1 MGRKISCTLILIT
14 AVLSFSCRY
23 TQNIPVSINNT
34 PPKAA
39 VSYPFG
45 LPDTG
50 QITGYTDT
58 YGEDS
63 DFTINALSYTVNNDG
78 TVTDNVTGLMWQQ
91 ADAGE
96 MTCEKALLYCE
107 ALHLGEY
114 DDWRLP
120 TAQELFS
127 INDLGAINPALEIK
141 KAFTEDYEELYG
153 ADYIRELY
161 WWSSD
166 PRADTDLRAWVT
178 NAGGGIGAHIK
189 SETASAAPGKVG
201 RDGRVRYFHVR
212 AVRTVVIPHIPATH
226 FTNNGNG
233 TVTDNYTGLVWLSAL
248 SRDTYTWEEALAC
261 VNALNAAGGYAGMT
275 DWRLPNIRELFSL
288 VDVTKMA
295 PCIDSSVFDFT
306 TLSPYAKPA
315 THEAPGAVWSSTS
328 MFRSPPGVSQAW
340 DLHDISSG
348 IVSYSQKKAAERII
362 FVRGGY

>member
-1 MGRKISCTLILIT
+1 MKRKISCILILIT
-14 AVLSFSCRY
+14 AVLSFSCRH
-23 TQNIPVSINNT
+23 TQNISLPIKNT
-34 PPKAA
+34 TPKAA
-39 VSYPFG
+39 VSYPFV

-50 QITGYTDT
+50 QIAGYTDT
-58 YGEDS
+58 HGEDS
-63 DFTINALSYTVNNDG
+63 DFTINALSYTANNDG

-96 MTCEKALLYCE
+96 MTYEKALFYCE
-107 ALHLGEY
+107 ALHLGGH

-127 INDLGAINPALEIK
+127 INDFGAINPALETT
-141 KAFTEDYEELYG
+141 KAFTEDYEEIYG

-166 PRADTDLRAWVT
+166 PRADTDLRSWVT
-178 NAGGGIGAHIK
+178 NAGGGIGAHMK
-189 SETASAAPGKVG
+189 SETASAAPGKVA
-201 RDGRVRYFHVR
+201 RDGRTRFFHVR
-212 AVRTVVIPHIPATH
+212 AVRTAILPDLPATH

-233 TVTDNYTGLVWLSAL
+233 TVTDNYTGLVWQSAV
-248 SRDTYTWEEALAC
+248 SRETYTWEEALAC

-288 VDVTKMA
+288 VDTAKMA

-306 TLSPYAKPA
+306 PLSPYTEPA
-315 THEAPGAVWSSTS
+315 THEDPGAIWSSTS

-340 DLHDISSG
+340 DLHDLYSG
-348 IVSYSQKKAAERII
+348 IVSYSPKKAAEHII
-362 FVRGGY
+362 FVRGGN